1 MKKDLIYI
9 ISWVDVSNDEEV
21 LTGVSGAYNTK
32 ELAEEELNNIMED
45 EKYRCDDIEFSI
57 EKGNDYMKIIFE
69 SDYDNYIEYNITEI
83 EINKS
88 ATSKSKGEE

>member
-9 ISWVDVSNDEEV
+9 ISWVDVSSNEEV
-21 LTGVSGAYNTK
+21 LTGISGAYNTK
-32 ELAEEELNNIMED
+32 ELAEKELNDIMED
-45 EKYRCDDIEFSI
+45 EQYRCDDVELSI

-88 ATSKSKGEE
+88 TTSKSKGEE